1 MTKPNPLLEPI
12 LPTDEE
18 LETIQQLAKV
28 LKEER
33 SPLTVVGEDGK
44 NIPIPESVRLIMQE
58 MTRVMAK
65 GRAIQLQQFDKDLSI
80 GEVSDLLRLPPSHI
94 LKLLESGEL
103 PHHEVHSYPR
113 ICFKDAMA
121 YKEKWRKK
129 QRQILAEMTQESQE
143 LGFYD

>member
-80 GEVSDLLRLPPSHI
+80 GEAAEVLHLPLKFLNELL
-94 LKLLESGEL
+94 KSGEL
-103 PHHEVHSYPR
+103 PHHRVNSYPR
-113 ICFKDAMA
+113 IWFKDAMA
-121 YKEKWRKK
+121 YKQKRHIERLKG
-129 QRQILAEMTQESQE
+129 LDEMTQLSQE
-143 LGFYD
+143 LGLYD